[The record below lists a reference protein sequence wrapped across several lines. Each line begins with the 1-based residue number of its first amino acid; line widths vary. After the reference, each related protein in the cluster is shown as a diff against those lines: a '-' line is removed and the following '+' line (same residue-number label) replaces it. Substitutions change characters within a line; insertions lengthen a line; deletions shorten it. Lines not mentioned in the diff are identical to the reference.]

1 MITTV
6 IFDMDGLLFD
16 TESLYYQCYRKSAE
30 EQGLQFSF
38 ELFVS
43 CIGIS
48 REEAAHFM
56 RRAFGPKADLAR
68 LDHRTFQIVD
78 EYLLSGGDIPFQKG
92 AKEAVEFFYKRGL
105 KIGLA
110 SSNIRKWAEFYLQKT
125 GIRHYF
131 SALTTADDVTTLKP
145 NPEVYLKTAAALQS
159 DVVNCLVFE
168 DSVAGATA
176 GIAAGMR
183 TCMVPDLKQPDTF
196 IRENAFKIY
205 PSLKDIYPDIDE
217 LLA

>member
-16 TESLYYQCYRKSAE
+16 TESFYYQCYRKSAA
-30 EQGLQFSF
+30 EQGLDFSF

-48 REEAAHFM
+48 REEAALFM
-56 RRAFGPKADLAR
+56 RRAFGPKADLEK
-68 LDHRTFQIVD
+68 LDRRTFQIVD

-125 GIRHYF
+125 GIRSYF

-145 NPEVYLKTAAALQS
+145 NPEVYLKTALALKS
-159 DVVNCLVFE
+159 DVKDCLVFE

-205 PSLKDIYPDIDE
+205 NSLADIYPDIDE
-217 LLA
+217 LLG